1 MISSRIQQ
9 LFSSLLYAFFID
21 FAEEIDEDQEEQLD
35 DYYTAMNG
43 LTSEKE
49 MREDEIKY
57 YYSKWEEAIA
67 EHGEGSSEADEIWY
81 IDVKGLDNRISDLD
95 FYINLY
101 KNAYEDEFSEGKKI
115 NVLTLFCILCTYR
128 TDRLIP

>member
-1 MISSRIQQ
+1 MIVTHSATIF
-9 LFSSLLYAFFID
+9 LTVAFFID
-21 FAEEIDEDQEEQLD
+21 FAEEIDEDQLD
-35 DYYTAMNG
+35 AYHTAMNG

-67 EHGEGSSEADEIWY
+67 EHGEGSPEADEIWY
-81 IDVKGLDNRISDLD
+81 IDVEGLDARISELEY
-95 FYINLY
+95 YIKDY
-101 KNAYEDEFSEGKKI
+101 GDAYEAEFSEGKKI